1 MASASHPVRR
11 TAQYKYAGRDKFH
24 YAQVSGASVPPAFA
38 PPCYNHQKT
47 TYNPT
52 NTYPR
57 SHITL
62 NTNQHFTP
70 QNASRIANELYSLRA
85 IAQSLPGELDH
96 NFHLQ
101 AASGEEFVLKISHA
115 EQQHNILD
123 LQNKVLKHLTA
134 RDPSLLLP
142 RVCPT
147 SNGEAIGTITAS
159 DQTTRFVRLLTY
171 VPGRLFAGYKP
182 HSPALLH
189 SLGALLGRM
198 DAALQDFTHPAAQ
211 RTLKWDLPRAS
222 WTRDYLPHIAQPE
235 RRAIVEVMLARF
247 ETEVLPVLPVLRS
260 SIIHGDANDY
270 NVLVVQVSSA
280 GTIDAEQGHVISIID
295 FGDMLHT
302 NTICELAIAAAYA
315 MLGKPDPLAAAAH
328 VVAGYHEAFPLT
340 EQELA
345 VLYPL
350 ICARLC
356 ISVVNSA
363 YQQKIEPQND
373 YLTISEQPAWTLL
386 SQLVTVHPRLAHY
399 TFRHACHLTPCP
411 NAGAVVQWLERNP
424 AKLGRVVE
432 PDLHAAN
439 NVIFDLSIGS
449 RELGNLLDLSDI
461 DWFTRQLFERMN
473 AAQSRVGIG
482 RYNEARPIYTG
493 DQYRVAGND
502 GPEWRTLH
510 IGLDLFMEAGSPIL
524 APLDGIIHSFRN
536 NDTPLDYGPTI
547 ILQHT
552 VDTVAGEQLTFY
564 TLYGH
569 LSEDS
574 LAGLYEGKPIAQ
586 GTPFAKIGSYDVN
599 GGWPPHLHFQII
611 TDLLDKSGDF
621 PGVALPSQRA
631 TWLSLSPDP
640 NLVTQI
646 PAQCFPSPELPPE
659 QILEART
666 AHIGRSLS
674 ISYHNPLKIVRGSMQ
689 YLYDEDGRAYLDAV
703 NNVSHVGHCHPRVVK
718 AGQAQMSLLNTNTRY
733 LHEDLVRYAA
743 RLGATLPEPLRV
755 CYFVCSGSEAN
766 ELALR
771 LARAHTNRKDLIVVD
786 AAYHGNTTTL
796 VEISPYKFNGPGGS
810 GAPPYVHV
818 VPIPDVYRGEYK
830 QSDTQVG
837 EKYTRYIEQSQSELP
852 TNRQAAQAGENYI
865 EQAQSE
871 LPSDQ
876 QAGQAGEKYACYVEQ
891 AIQQAQQRDGNIS
904 AFICESLLGCG
915 GQIVLPPNY
924 LKEAYRHVHSVGGVC
939 IADEVQV
946 GFGRVGTHFWGF
958 ETQGVVPDI
967 VTLGKPIG
975 NGHPLAAVI
984 TTPAIAASFNNGM
997 EYFNTFGGN
1006 PVSCAIG
1013 LAVLEVITGEQLQ
1026 QNALQVGT
1034 HLLNSLHGLMEKHPL
1049 IGDVRGLGL
1058 FIGIELVLD
1067 RSTLAPASQ
1076 QASYIVNRA
1085 RHRGILLST
1094 DGPLHNVLKIKPPLI
1109 FTHSNADYLLKTLDE
1124 ILSEDPSRP
1133 PSSP

>member
-1 MASASHPVRR
+1 M
-11 TAQYKYAGRDKFH
+11 K
-24 YAQVSGASVPPAFA
+24 
-38 PPCYNHQKT
+38 
-47 TYNPT
+47 
-52 NTYPR
+52 
-57 SHITL
+57 
-62 NTNQHFTP
+62 TNQ
-70 QNASRIANELYSLRA
+70 QNASRIANELYGLRA
-85 IAQSLPGELDH
+85 MAQSLPGELDH
-96 NFHLQ
+96 NFLLQ
-101 AASGEEFVLKISHA
+101 AASGEEFVLKISYA
-115 EQQHNILD
+115 EQQHDILD
-123 LQNKVLKHLTA
+123 LQNKVLEHLAA

-142 RVCPT
+142 RICLT
-147 SNGEAIGTITAS
+147 SSGETIATITAS
-159 DQTTRFVRLLTY
+159 DHTTRFVRLLTY
-171 VPGRLFAGYKP
+171 MPGRLFAEYKP
-182 HSPALLH
+182 HSPALLR
-189 SLGALLGRM
+189 SLGTLLGRM
-198 DAALQDFTHPAAQ
+198 DAALQDFSHPAAW
-211 RTLKWDLPRAS
+211 RTLKWDLSRAS
-222 WTRDYLPHIAQPE
+222 WIRDYLPHIAQPE
-235 RRAIVEVMLARF
+235 RRAIVEAMLTRF
-247 ETEVLPVLPVLRS
+247 ETEVLPVLPALRTS
-260 SIIHGDANDY
+260 VIHGDANDY
-270 NVLVVQVSSA
+270 NVLISPVGPVSPV
-280 GTIDAEQGHVISIID
+280 DAEQGHVISVID

-315 MLGKPDPLAAAAH
+315 MLDKPDPLAAAAH
-328 VVAGYHEAFPLT
+328 VVAGYHDAFPLT

-363 YQQKIEPQND
+363 YQQKVEPHND

-386 SQLVTVHPRLAHY
+386 EQLVAVHPRLAHY
-399 TFRHACHLTPCP
+399 TFRHACHLSPCP
-411 NAGAVVQWLERNP
+411 NTDAVVQWLKRNP
-424 AKLGRVVE
+424 AELGRVVE
-432 PDLHAAN
+432 PDLRTAN

-449 RELGNLLDLSDI
+449 RALGNLLDLSDVA
-461 DWFTRQLFERMN
+461 WFTRQLFERMK
-473 AAQSRVGIG
+473 AEQSRVGIG

-510 IGLDLFMEAGSPIL
+510 IGLDIFMEVGSPIL

-536 NDTPLDYGPTI
+536 NSTPLDYGPTI
-547 ILQHT
+547 ILQHAVHT
-552 VDTVAGEQLTFY
+552 STGEQLTFY

-569 LSEDS
+569 LSADS

-586 GTPFAKIGSYDVN
+586 GTPFAKIGSYEVN

-611 TDLLDKSGDF
+611 TDLLARTGDF

-646 PAQCFPSPELPPE
+646 PEHCFPSQGLPTE
-659 QILEART
+659 QILQAR
-666 AHIGRSLS
+666 AEHIGRSLS
-674 ISYHNPLKIVRGSMQ
+674 ISYQNQLKIVRGSMQ

-733 LHEDLVRYAA
+733 LHEDLVRYAE
-743 RLGATLPEPLRV
+743 RLCATLPEPLRV

-771 LARAHTNRKDLIVVD
+771 LARAHTNRKDIIVVD

-796 VEISPYKFNGPGGS
+796 VDISPYKFNGPGGS

-818 VPIPDVYRGEYK
+818 VPMPDVYRGEYK
-830 QSDTQVG
+830 QSATQAR
-837 EKYTRYIEQSQSELP
+837 EKYARHIEQPQSELP
-852 TNRQAAQAGENYI
+852 ADRQAAQAGENYI
-865 EQAQSE
+865 KEPQSE
-871 LPSDQ
+871 LPADR
-876 QAGQAGEKYACYVEQ
+876 QAAQAGEKYARYVEQ
-891 AIQQAQQRDGNIS
+891 AIQQVQQRDGNVG

-915 GQIVLPPNY
+915 GQIVLPANY
-924 LKEAYRHVHSVGGVC
+924 LKEAYRHVRNAGGVC

-958 ETQGVVPDI
+958 ETQHVVPDI

-1013 LAVLEVITGEQLQ
+1013 LAVLDVIAEEQLQ

-1034 HLLNSLHGLMEKHPL
+1034 HLLNSLRNLQEKHPL

-1058 FIGIELVLD
+1058 FIGIELVLN
-1067 RSTLAPASQ
+1067 RETLAPAAQ

-1085 RHRGILLST
+1085 RTLGILLST

-1109 FTHSNADYLLKTLDE
+1109 FTQTNADHLIATLDY
-1124 ILSEDPSRP
+1124 ILNENP
-1133 PSSP
+1133 PHPQRG